1 MSIPDAQSADGDEL
15 IHTLR
20 DLADLVGL
28 PVALNDENM
37 IPMASTPHEG
47 ALDRS
52 RLELL
57 MGRPVPSDV
66 ATVLT
71 ARDQIA
77 TARQPQRIAPFGGL
91 ELGRVHVPLRGTGGR
106 VIGHLWII
114 DPDDRATGSSLR
126 ELQDRAET
134 ALTGP
139 LGSRLVVDSKY
150 GAAAPERRR
159 PWTVGSSAQFLP
171 ETRRLRMRLIP
182 GSRYTPAGKTV
193 VPLHRLVAEER
204 WSDASRD
211 SRDLDAEAEQS
222 PNGDVLVTYRGR
234 RGDLDRDAVI
244 DWIAAKRAGLAAR
257 GVTAPDVMVAMSPVL
272 SAVAEPEHCEEALG
286 LMLDMA
292 DPLGPLGP
300 HDEIGLDYEDG
311 VLVVSDD
318 DLFDVLAEIGPLLR
332 GLSGW
337 RPFSAGRLLDDPK
350 GRLLVPTAR
359 AFLDTGGNVGKTAE
373 RLHVHR
379 GTVYYRLGQIEDITG
394 LQLSDG
400 RHRMLLHLELT
411 VWAIA
416 GRAA

>member
-1 MSIPDAQSADGDEL
+1 MSISDAQSADGDEL

-20 DLADLVGL
+20 GLADLVGL

-71 ARDQIA
+71 GRDQIA

-91 ELGRVHVPLRGTGGR
+91 ELGRVHVPLRGTGDR

-114 DPDDRATGSSLR
+114 DPDDRATGPSLR
-126 ELQDRAET
+126 ELQDKAET

-139 LGSRLVVDSKY
+139 LGARFVADSQN
-150 GAAAPERRR
+150 GASAPERRR
-159 PWTVGSSAQFLP
+159 SSAVGASAQFLP

-182 GSRYTPAGKTV
+182 GDHYTPVGKTV
-193 VPLHRLVAEER
+193 VPLHRMVAEER
-204 WSDASRD
+204 WWDASRD
-211 SRDLDAEAEQS
+211 SRDLDVEAEQS

-234 RGDLDRDAVI
+234 GGDLDRYAVI
-244 DWIAAKRAGLAAR
+244 DWIAVRRAGLAAR

-272 SAVAEPEHCEEALG
+272 SAAAEPEHCEEALG

-292 DPLGPLGP
+292 DPLGP

-318 DLFDVLAEIGPLLR
+318 DLFDVLAEMGPLLR

-350 GRLLVPTAR
+350 GRLLVPTTR